1 MHIFISQMNRYAVR
15 LCLTVMLLLP
25 PFLAS
30 YAGEGR
36 GVIRNLNDTLPSRWV
51 YNEHFDQTIPTDDG
65 WWKKFNDSLLDSLIA
80 MGVNNN
86 YNVLMAARRME
97 MARLTMLEAR
107 SAYFPSFNLDAG
119 WTKARNSGA
128 ISSPVMPATNESYF
142 SLGIDM
148 SWQIDL
154 FGKITSGVKAK
165 KASWEASRAEYAG
178 AMVSLCGDIA
188 NAYFQL
194 RVLQAEEAVA
204 NEHLLSQEKVVKITE
219 ARFEC
224 GLASMLDVSQART
237 VYHSTKA
244 TLPALTAGINTS
256 LNAIAVLL
264 AVTPDYAR
272 DLLCKPRPLPSYLQM
287 VATGIPM
294 DLLRRRP
301 DIVSAEKELAA
312 YAAELGIAKKDFLPT
327 LTLNGSIGTSAHKIG
342 DMFSKDSFTYS
353 IAPTLSW
360 TIFDGLERKYNVAM
374 ARENMQLGIDNYNLT
389 VLNALQE
396 VDNAMVNYV
405 QTITQIGELNMVVEE
420 SQRSLDLSL
429 DLYKKGLSSF
439 TNVVDAQLNYLTYTN
454 SVIVAQGNALKDL
467 VNIYEALGGG
477 WEINF

>member
-1 MHIFISQMNRYAVR
+1 MNHHTVRVLFSLILMLPSFPAISAAEATGMTA
-15 LCLTVMLLLP
+15 
-25 PFLAS
+25 
-30 YAGEGR
+30 
-36 GVIRNLNDTLPSRWV
+36 NLNDTLPSRWI
-51 YNEHFDQTIPTDDG
+51 YNEYFDQSIPTDDG
-65 WWKKFNDSLLDSLIA
+65 WWKKFNDPMLDSLIA
-80 MGVNNN
+80 IGVNNN

-97 MARLTMLEAR
+97 MARLTMLETR
-107 SAYFPSFNLDAG
+107 SAYFPSFTLDAG

-128 ISSPVMPATNESYF
+128 ITSPVMPANKESYF
-142 SLGIDM
+142 SLGVNM
-148 SWQIDL
+148 SWEIDI
-154 FGKITSGVKAK
+154 FGKITSAAKAK
-165 KASWEASRAEYAG
+165 KASWEASRSEYAG
-178 AMVSLCGDIA
+178 MMVSLCGDIA
-188 NAYFQL
+188 TAYFQL
-194 RVLQAEEAVA
+194 RVLQAEETVA

-256 LNAIAVLL
+256 YNALAVLL
-264 AVTPDYAR
+264 AVTPDYIR
-272 DLLCKPRPLPSYLQM
+272 QLLASPRPLPPYIQM

-301 DIVSAEKELAA
+301 DIVTAEKELAA

-342 DMFSKDSFTYS
+342 DMFSNDSFTYS

-360 TIFDGLERKYNVAM
+360 TIFDGLQRKYNVAM

-396 VDNAMVNYV
+396 VDNAMVNYL
-405 QTITQIGELNMVVEE
+405 QTISQIDELNEVVME
-420 SQRSLDLSL
+420 SRRSLDLSL

-467 VNIYEALGGG
+467 VSLYEALGGG

>member
-1 MHIFISQMNRYAVR
+1 MLAVPSFM
-15 LCLTVMLLLP
+15 T
-25 PFLAS
+25 S
-30 YAGEGR
+30 YAAEDGK
-36 GVIRNLNDTLPSRWV
+36 VTHSNINDTLPSRWI

-65 WWKKFNDSLLDSLIA
+65 WWKKFNDPLLDSLISI
-80 MGVNNN
+80 GVDNN

-97 MARLTMLEAR
+97 MARLTMQEAR
-107 SAYFPSFNLDAG
+107 SAYFPSFTLDAG
-119 WTKARNSGA
+119 WVKSRNSGA
-128 ISSPVMPATNESYF
+128 ISSPVMPATDESYF
-142 SLGIDM
+142 TLGVNM
-148 SWQIDL
+148 SWQIDI

-178 AMVSLCGDIA
+178 AMVTLCGDIA
-188 NAYFQL
+188 TAYFQL

-204 NEHLLSQEKVVKITE
+204 NEHLASQEKVMKITE

-244 TLPALTAGINTS
+244 TLPALTAGINSS
-256 LNAIAVLL
+256 LNALAVLL

-272 DLLCKPRPLPSYLQM
+272 RLLCAPRPLPSYLQM

-301 DIVSAEKELAA
+301 DIVEAEKEIAA

-327 LTLNGSIGTSAHKIG
+327 LTLNGSIGTSAHKVG
-342 DMFSKDSFTYS
+342 DLFSNESFSYS

-360 TIFDGLERKYNVAM
+360 TIFDGLERKYNMAM
-374 ARENMQLGIDNYNLT
+374 ARENMQLGIENYNLT
-389 VLNALQE
+389 VLNAIQE
-396 VDNAMVNYV
+396 VDNAMVNYL
-405 QTITQIGELNMVVEE
+405 QTITQIDELNLVVEE

-439 TNVVDAQLNYLTYTN
+439 SNVVDAQLNYLTYTN

-467 VNIYEALGGG
+467 VNLYEALGGG
-477 WEINF
+477 WEMNF

>member
-1 MHIFISQMNRYAVR
+1 MNHIARR
-15 LCLTVMLLLP
+15 LLLSVMLFSI
-25 PFLAS
+25 PFAVTR
-30 YAGEGR
+30 AGESASAGAYSH
-36 GVIRNLNDTLPSRWV
+36 LNDTLPTRWM
-51 YNEHFDQTIPTDDG
+51 YNEHFDQSIPTDDG
-65 WWKKFNDSLLDSLIA
+65 WWKKFNDPLLDSLIA

-86 YNVLMAARRME
+86 YNVMMAARRME

-107 SAYFPSFNLDAG
+107 SAYFPAFTLDAG
-119 WTKARNSGA
+119 WAKSRNSGA
-128 ISSPVMPATNESYF
+128 ITSYVMQPTNDSYM
-142 SLGIDM
+142 SLGVRM
-148 SWQIDL
+148 SWQVDI
-154 FGKITSGVKAK
+154 FGKIASGVKAK
-165 KASWEASRAEYAG
+165 KASWEASRAECAG

-188 NAYFQL
+188 TAYFQL

-237 VYHSTKA
+237 VFHSTKA
-244 TLPALTAGINTS
+244 TLPALTSGINTS
-256 LNAIAVLL
+256 LNALAVLL
-264 AVTPDYAR
+264 AVTPDYVR
-272 DLLCKPRPLPSYLQM
+272 QLLATPRPLPSYLQM
-287 VATGIPM
+287 VSTGIPM

-312 YAAELGIAKKDFLPT
+312 YAAELGVAKKDFLPV
-327 LTLNGSIGTSAHKIG
+327 LTLDGSIGTSAHKAG
-342 DMFSKDSFTYS
+342 DLFTNDSFTYS

-360 TIFDGLERKYNVAM
+360 TIFDGMSRKYNVAA
-374 ARENMQLGIDNYNLT
+374 ARENMQLGIENYNLT

-405 QTITQIGELNMVVEE
+405 QTIAQIDQLNIVVEE
-420 SQRSLDLSL
+420 SQRSLELSL

-467 VNIYEALGGG
+467 VSLYEALGGG
-477 WEINF
+477 WENEM

>member
-1 MHIFISQMNRYAVR
+1 MNHYAVR
-15 LCLTVMLLLP
+15 RFFTVMLLITPYL
-25 PFLAS
+25 LS
-30 YAGEGR
+30 HAGEGR
-36 GVIRNLNDTLPSRWV
+36 GVISNLNDTLPSRWV

-65 WWKKFNDSLLDSLIA
+65 WWKKFNDPLLDSLISI
-80 MGVNNN
+80 GVNNN

-97 MARLTMLEAR
+97 MARLTMLKAR
-107 SAYFPSFNLDAG
+107 SAYFPAFNLDAG

-128 ISSPVMPATNESYF
+128 VSSPVMPATDESYF
-142 SLGIDM
+142 SAGINM
-148 SWQIDL
+148 SWQIDI

-165 KASWEASRAEYAG
+165 KAAWEASRAEYAG
-178 AMVSLCGDIA
+178 AMVSLCGEIA
-188 NAYFQL
+188 TAYFQL
-194 RVLQAEEAVA
+194 RVLQAQETVA

-224 GLASMLDVSQART
+224 GLASLLDVSQART

-244 TLPALTAGINTS
+244 TLPALTSGINTS

-272 DLLCKPRPLPSYLQM
+272 QLLSKPRPLPSYLQM

-327 LTLNGSIGTSAHKIG
+327 LTLDGSIGTSAHNIG
-342 DMFSKDSFTYS
+342 DLFSKESFTYS

-360 TIFDGLERKYNVAM
+360 TIFDGMERKYNVAV
-374 ARENMQLGIDNYNLT
+374 AQENMQLGIENYNLT

-405 QTITQIGELNMVVEE
+405 QTVNQISELNMVVEE
-420 SQRSLDLSL
+420 SQSSLDLSL

-454 SVIVAQGNALKDL
+454 GVIVAQGNALKDL
-467 VNIYEALGGG
+467 VNLYEALGGG
-477 WEINF
+477 WEVSF